1 MPDGDSTSRVRIVD
15 SIEEIPAEEW
25 DACAGGDCPLL
36 SHAFLSAL
44 EDSGSVSAQEGW
56 APCHVAVSEETVGII
71 GCAPLYLKGHSQGEY
86 VFDHG
91 WADAFERAGGRYYP
105 KLVSAIPFAPVT
117 SHRLLVRQGQDASRV
132 RALLIAGMLRVAE
145 RFDVSSLHVNFPVAD
160 EWRDLGSFGFL
171 LRIGHQFHWKNDGF
185 RSFDQF
191 LGSLSSRK
199 RKNIRKER
207 RSVAEAGVIMH
218 RFAGDTL
225 TAGHMQEFYRFYRD
239 TTDRKWGWDYLKE
252 PFFEMLHERLAR
264 RVVLVMAELDG
275 RWVAGALNLAGR
287 KVLYG
292 RNWGCIA
299 RIRFLHFETCYY
311 QAIEHAIECGL
322 DRVEAGAQGPH
333 KIQRGYLPTRTY
345 SAHWIVHEGLRRA
358 VSEFLDH
365 ESRSVDAEMEFLD
378 GLSPFRKS

>member
-1 MPDGDSTSRVRIVD
+1 
-15 SIEEIPAEEW
+15 
-25 DACAGGDCPLL
+25 
-36 SHAFLSAL
+36 
-44 EDSGSVSAQEGW
+44 
-56 APCHVAVSEETVGII
+56 
-71 GCAPLYLKGHSQGEY
+71 
-86 VFDHG
+86 
-91 WADAFERAGGRYYP
+91 
-105 KLVSAIPFAPVT
+105 
-117 SHRLLVRQGQDASRV
+117 
-132 RALLIAGMLRVAE
+132 
-145 RFDVSSLHVNFPVAD
+145 
-160 EWRDLGSFGFL
+160 
-171 LRIGHQFHWKNDGF
+171 
-185 RSFDQF
+185 
-191 LGSLSSRK
+191 
-199 RKNIRKER
+199 
-207 RSVAEAGVIMH
+207 MH

-264 RVVLVMAELDG
+264 QVVLVMAELNG

-378 GLSPFRKS
+378 ALSPFRKGLI